1 LSGSRIAKRY
11 AKALFSLGQEEGTF
25 EQYGLELKEFADL
38 CREQADFGS
47 VIANPIFSVED
58 RKNVLQAVLDK
69 SGFSSA
75 VQSFLKLL
83 LDKARIGVIGEIAEY
98 YEKLWDD
105 AVSVVRAKVITARP
119 LKGEALK
126 ALEKSLE
133 ELTSKKLKSVVEEDP
148 SLIGGVVVKIG
159 DVVLDGSVKAQLE
172 GLKESLKRGGID

>member
-1 LSGSRIAKRY
+1 MSGSRIAKRY

-38 CREQADFGS
+38 CREQAEFGS

-58 RKNVLQAVLDK
+58 RKKLLQVMLDR

-75 VQSFLKLL
+75 VQNFLRLL
-83 LDKARIGVIGEIAEY
+83 LEKGRMGFVGAVAEY
-98 YEKLWDD
+98 YERLWDG
-105 AVSVVRAKVITARP
+105 AVNVARAKIVTARP
-119 LKGEALK
+119 LKEEALK

-133 ELTSKKLKSVVEEDP
+133 ELTSKKLRSEVEEDA

-172 GLKESLKRGGID
+172 GLKESLKRGEID